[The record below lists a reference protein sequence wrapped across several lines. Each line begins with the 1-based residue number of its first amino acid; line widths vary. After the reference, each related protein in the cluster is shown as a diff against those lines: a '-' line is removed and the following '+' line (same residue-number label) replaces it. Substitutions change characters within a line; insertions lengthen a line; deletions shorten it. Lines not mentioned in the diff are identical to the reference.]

1 MDFDDVDFD
10 NREPLG
16 LGLGAEAL
24 EERAAAP
31 LAPSQRPSSDGQPTL
46 VDPPTRVASTGSIG
60 THDGPWHAD
69 PFEPARQLPAAEP
82 SGLLR
87 QPSAAARST
96 PDPAAFG
103 LLADAAE
110 VDSSLPRPTS
120 SSGRPPLPPGKPSLL
135 HGMQASPS
143 RSPSLRR
150 QSSDTGSL
158 RMGRGELT
166 FQMSPSQDKT
176 RYYGEQAGTP
186 KLSKRRTAEETAKI
200 TGSPVPPGV
209 TLSPDATAFRRVTIR
224 EERHRPPVRVLATGD
239 VYIQDTP
246 MDGPLLSKEEEDNM
260 AKSFRSGIVHAGY
273 LHKLVGKTPLDVH
286 WKKYWFY
293 VSEDRLYYTGD
304 EKNATRVRYI
314 CLDRVPVRPLP
325 HSRTPRKGWVGTV
338 PDIGIA
344 LVDPVNLHQ
353 KPGFPT
359 PIKSPRGNL
368 TLGKSSVIG
377 LVSGSHTYFLAASSH
392 EEAMIWLKVLR
403 ETWYHC
409 FKHTLRASNLRSQQ
423 GLHLTSKVMAEN
435 IALRESVRDLAA
447 KAQGFDSEYWRQ
459 WLEEKARNRFLEQRN
474 ADMAIYEVEVKT
486 GKMKGASTDARV
498 YMEMYAPHEEGV
510 STGELR
516 LLDKDTHAKP
526 FGRGALDLFLIPC
539 RNVGLPNRIKVW
551 HDNTGRR
558 PDWFL
563 EYIRIRKKGSIN
575 WTVFPCQR
583 WFSTH
588 LDDCRISRIL
598 FAGHATPYI
607 QYKVVTYTSDI
618 RGAGT
623 DANVHFV
630 MHGALG
636 DGARHIL
643 SSGTDDFERGMV
655 NEFII
660 DDEDLGDLLEIT
672 IGHDNTG
679 HGPSWH
685 LDHVEVTNL
694 KTNVTYLFP
703 CRMWFDTRVGDGALE
718 RTLQAADSLMRMA
731 GYVFYVYTS
740 DIRGAGTDADVFIVL
755 HGEHGDTPA
764 TVLPSQL
771 EHFERG
777 QTDTFRLE
785 LPYVGKLRALTIGH
799 NNKGEN
805 PDWHLLMVEVAEEE
819 EAGEDEEGRPGV
831 GIRLGPITRFVCNKW
846 IGLGHPDPDSGSPE
860 GVLQRTLRPGG
871 EDPRLEMTDYR
882 MEFHTGDVRG
892 AGTDATVSFV
902 LTGERGDSGP
912 VKIDAPLEAFE
923 RGCIDAFTFRMRRL
937 GRLRRLVLSHDN
949 TGKNPAWFLL
959 KVVVTSS
966 HPEEP
971 ETTVFI
977 CNRWLQDANRAVHPS
992 VELLPGGEL
1001 PPVMHYKVAVT
1012 TSDIKGAGTESKVYL
1027 ELIGAAGPLGPIH
1040 LDNPA
1045 AFERGATDTFIL
1057 DGPDLGELLCLR
1069 VTCDGSGMRPLWHLD
1084 HIDVWRSP
1092 EMSDPETAVYF
1103 PCRAWFNKDSGFV
1116 KELYPGRRTD
1126 DVVKI
1131 PYTLKVYTG
1140 DLKNAGTDA
1149 NICINLQGE
1158 RGESGYVPLVANYDT
1173 FERAQVDAFDLM
1185 LPDVGRPLFLLV
1197 KSDGSSRKPTW
1208 YMDFAELTSENIPL
1222 TYFIAG
1228 MWLGPETGLEI
1239 RIPAGL
1245 RDPRAG
1251 RVEYLVQVYTS
1262 DIKNAGTDAGV
1273 WIELIGDQLTSGRQA
1288 LIDTSKDTFERAQ
1301 VDDFKVICQNLGP
1314 LRSIRVWHDGKG
1326 KPWHL
1331 DMVVVTA
1338 PTGEKYYFQFANWLG
1353 PSNPMAEILAGLKD
1367 PRADLKNYKV
1377 VVRTSDLPG
1386 AGTDANVYCEL
1397 RGTRNNTTRH
1407 PLNNRAVNCF
1417 ERGKVDEFEVK
1428 AEDLGGLREMLIG
1441 HDNTGIGPGWH
1452 LEQVEV
1458 TDPATN
1464 QTWFFD
1470 CNQWLDTKEGDGRTE
1485 RLLPA
1490 SVQNPRNNRV
1500 TYKLR
1505 VKTSDRPGAGTDA
1518 NVYIDLR
1525 GDLGSTGKTLLK
1537 NRKLNNFE
1545 RNNFDDFQITTRNLG
1560 PLKEML
1566 VGHDDTG
1573 LGPAWHLEY
1582 IEAFDSATGVTW
1594 YFDCNAWLS
1603 STEEDCRLE
1612 RILPASLENPAN
1624 KRTNYRV
1631 LVVTSDRA
1639 GAGTD
1644 ANVFIDIFG
1653 VNGTNTGRVLL
1664 NNKGND
1670 FERGQ
1675 SDTFTIAGRDVG
1687 PMKKIRIGH
1696 DNSGI
1701 GAAWHL
1707 NRVEVTNLKTG
1718 EHRIFPANC
1727 WFSKK
1732 HDDFQIERD
1741 LYPGDVPDLNVAY
1754 EIVVVTSDLPGAG
1767 TDANVYV
1774 QMYGTEGEAGPLR
1787 LDNPKNNFEAG
1798 DTDVFNIR
1806 APDCGDLQKIRLY
1819 HDNKG
1824 FGAAWH
1830 CEIVIITNKAR
1841 KRTWFFYCGQWLDAT
1856 TGLERILQ
1864 ASDTD
1869 PRASLVK
1876 YTVTTHTS
1884 DIKGAGTDANVC
1896 MEMYGTKGRSGV
1908 RELTGKGNLFE
1919 RGKSDTFV
1927 YKMPDLGDLTELEI
1941 WHDGTGFGAGWH
1953 LDYVEVHSS
1962 ATGKVYYFPCGRW
1975 LDTKEDDG
1983 AIRRRLQVSYK
1994 DPRSF
1999 KAQYRVSVTTSNIRG
2014 AGTDAN
2020 VFIQMFGDEGETGRI
2035 KLDNPGKNDFER
2047 GNTDVFLFEDKN
2059 VGNLR
2064 KIRIGHDGAGLG
2076 AGWHLQ
2082 RVVVENLTTG
2092 QVVVFDVNRWF
2103 DRSEDDG
2110 AIERDLYPTQGA
2122 APGDNAVNW
2131 RLVVVTANVSGAG
2144 TDADVSVT
2152 LHGDKA
2158 NFGPYTLPAPKEAF
2172 ETGSTDTFSLTTP
2185 ELGRIQ
2191 ALTIGHNNKGFGAA
2205 WCLSRVE
2212 LENMNTGE
2220 RYIFNFNNAWL
2231 DTKNGTSR
2239 TMAPS
2244 SYDNKMAGTSGRET
2258 TDTMAKAGE
2267 GKANYRLELATGLGP
2282 EGAMV
2287 DGRVMVDIIGADDH
2301 TGRQLLEM
2309 PEEGFQ
2315 PARVEEFGLAGLPMV
2330 GAMRQLEL
2338 VHAGSRPWEVRY
2350 VKVHNETN
2358 GEKAIFVP
2366 DGPLYPG
2373 VPSLLTPWTPLPCD
2387 YRVEVQTG
2395 DTFGAGTNAR
2405 ISINIFGEMGSTGRT
2420 ELKYDG
2426 MEPGGGGGGSGA
2438 CGDVCATKPFRRSA
2452 LDVFTVRGLQD
2463 TGDIRQIEIG
2473 HDDTGAGSAW
2483 FLSWVRVTNLTT
2495 GASAYFLCDSWL
2507 ARNKGDGFT
2516 RRLLTAMSNVD
2527 PTHPNAGTLAD
2538 GTATAHVTV
2547 SPREGP
2553 PLGLMPLHD
2562 PLDPAAAAGL
2572 ARKLAGG
2579 GVGGSG
2585 YKITLHTSNMCM
2597 AGTGAGVFFEL
2608 IGEYGSSG
2616 TVMVQATPQ
2625 QFSRGSSDTFIYPR
2639 LPFLGELLQLRVG
2652 TTGAGCFATWHLR
2665 QAEVVHLAT
2674 GTRYVFNCHN
2684 WIDKKVNWQRVL
2696 TATAAPPVAVAVGT
2710 SMGV

>member
-1 MDFDDVDFD
+1 
-10 NREPLG
+10 
-16 LGLGAEAL
+16 
-24 EERAAAP
+24 
-31 LAPSQRPSSDGQPTL
+31 
-46 VDPPTRVASTGSIG
+46 
-60 THDGPWHAD
+60 
-69 PFEPARQLPAAEP
+69 
-82 SGLLR
+82 
-87 QPSAAARST
+87 
-96 PDPAAFG
+96 
-103 LLADAAE
+103 
-110 VDSSLPRPTS
+110 
-120 SSGRPPLPPGKPSLL
+120 
-135 HGMQASPS
+135 
-143 RSPSLRR
+143 
-150 QSSDTGSL
+150 
-158 RMGRGELT
+158 
-166 FQMSPSQDKT
+166 
-176 RYYGEQAGTP
+176 
-186 KLSKRRTAEETAKI
+186 
-200 TGSPVPPGV
+200 
-209 TLSPDATAFRRVTIR
+209 
-224 EERHRPPVRVLATGD
+224 
-239 VYIQDTP
+239 
-246 MDGPLLSKEEEDNM
+246 
-260 AKSFRSGIVHAGY
+260 
-273 LHKLVGKTPLDVH
+273 
-286 WKKYWFY
+286 
-293 VSEDRLYYTGD
+293 
-304 EKNATRVRYI
+304 
-314 CLDRVPVRPLP
+314 
-325 HSRTPRKGWVGTV
+325 
-338 PDIGIA
+338 
-344 LVDPVNLHQ
+344 
-353 KPGFPT
+353 
-359 PIKSPRGNL
+359 
-368 TLGKSSVIG
+368 
-377 LVSGSHTYFLAASSH
+377 
-392 EEAMIWLKVLR
+392 
-403 ETWYHC
+403 
-409 FKHTLRASNLRSQQ
+409 
-423 GLHLTSKVMAEN
+423 
-435 IALRESVRDLAA
+435 
-447 KAQGFDSEYWRQ
+447 
-459 WLEEKARNRFLEQRN
+459 
-474 ADMAIYEVEVKT
+474 
-486 GKMKGASTDARV
+486 
-498 YMEMYAPHEEGV
+498 
-510 STGELR
+510 
-516 LLDKDTHAKP
+516 
-526 FGRGALDLFLIPC
+526 
-539 RNVGLPNRIKVW
+539 
-551 HDNTGRR
+551 
-558 PDWFL
+558 
-563 EYIRIRKKGSIN
+563 
-575 WTVFPCQR
+575 
-583 WFSTH
+583 
-588 LDDCRISRIL
+588 
-598 FAGHATPYI
+598 
-607 QYKVVTYTSDI
+607 
-618 RGAGT
+618 
-623 DANVHFV
+623 
-630 MHGALG
+630 
-636 DGARHIL
+636 
-643 SSGTDDFERGMV
+643 
-655 NEFII
+655 
-660 DDEDLGDLLEIT
+660 
-672 IGHDNTG
+672 
-679 HGPSWH
+679 
-685 LDHVEVTNL
+685 
-694 KTNVTYLFP
+694 
-703 CRMWFDTRVGDGALE
+703 
-718 RTLQAADSLMRMA
+718 
-731 GYVFYVYTS
+731 
-740 DIRGAGTDADVFIVL
+740 
-755 HGEHGDTPA
+755 
-764 TVLPSQL
+764 
-771 EHFERG
+771 
-777 QTDTFRLE
+777 
-785 LPYVGKLRALTIGH
+785 
-799 NNKGEN
+799 
-805 PDWHLLMVEVAEEE
+805 
-819 EAGEDEEGRPGV
+819 
-831 GIRLGPITRFVCNKW
+831 
-846 IGLGHPDPDSGSPE
+846 
-860 GVLQRTLRPGG
+860 
-871 EDPRLEMTDYR
+871 
-882 MEFHTGDVRG
+882 
-892 AGTDATVSFV
+892 
-902 LTGERGDSGP
+902 
-912 VKIDAPLEAFE
+912 
-923 RGCIDAFTFRMRRL
+923 
-937 GRLRRLVLSHDN
+937 
-949 TGKNPAWFLL
+949 
-959 KVVVTSS
+959 
-966 HPEEP
+966 
-971 ETTVFI
+971 
-977 CNRWLQDANRAVHPS
+977 
-992 VELLPGGEL
+992 
-1001 PPVMHYKVAVT
+1001 
-1012 TSDIKGAGTESKVYL
+1012 
-1027 ELIGAAGPLGPIH
+1027 
-1040 LDNPA
+1040 
-1045 AFERGATDTFIL
+1045 
-1057 DGPDLGELLCLR
+1057 
-1069 VTCDGSGMRPLWHLD
+1069 
-1084 HIDVWRSP
+1084 
-1092 EMSDPETAVYF
+1092 
-1103 PCRAWFNKDSGFV
+1103 
-1116 KELYPGRRTD
+1116 
-1126 DVVKI
+1126 
-1131 PYTLKVYTG
+1131 
-1140 DLKNAGTDA
+1140 
-1149 NICINLQGE
+1149 
-1158 RGESGYVPLVANYDT
+1158 
-1173 FERAQVDAFDLM
+1173 
-1185 LPDVGRPLFLLV
+1185 
-1197 KSDGSSRKPTW
+1197 
-1208 YMDFAELTSENIPL
+1208 
-1222 TYFIAG
+1222 
-1228 MWLGPETGLEI
+1228 
-1239 RIPAGL
+1239 
-1245 RDPRAG
+1245 
-1251 RVEYLVQVYTS
+1251 
-1262 DIKNAGTDAGV
+1262 
-1273 WIELIGDQLTSGRQA
+1273 
-1288 LIDTSKDTFERAQ
+1288 
-1301 VDDFKVICQNLGP
+1301 
-1314 LRSIRVWHDGKG
+1314 
-1326 KPWHL
+1326 
-1331 DMVVVTA
+1331 
-1338 PTGEKYYFQFANWLG
+1338 
-1353 PSNPMAEILAGLKD
+1353 
-1367 PRADLKNYKV
+1367 
-1377 VVRTSDLPG
+1377 
-1386 AGTDANVYCEL
+1386 
-1397 RGTRNNTTRH
+1397 
-1407 PLNNRAVNCF
+1407 
-1417 ERGKVDEFEVK
+1417 
-1428 AEDLGGLREMLIG
+1428 
-1441 HDNTGIGPGWH
+1441 
-1452 LEQVEV
+1452 
-1458 TDPATN
+1458 